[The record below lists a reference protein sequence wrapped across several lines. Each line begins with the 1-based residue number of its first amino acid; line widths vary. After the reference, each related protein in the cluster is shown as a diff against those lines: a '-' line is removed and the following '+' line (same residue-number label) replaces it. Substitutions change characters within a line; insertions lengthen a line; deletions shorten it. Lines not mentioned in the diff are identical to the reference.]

1 MIQVKDATG
10 RLTRFWPMVANPAA
24 RTLRENPSKQIN
36 ECVKLLWYS
45 NQNHVINQDSSKINV
60 IVNYLQVSPYFP
72 ETPAIAPS
80 YGDHNITTNTCASMK
95 PDCIGNSFAF
105 RKNDPLTQTEF
116 SVEAPHL
123 ETFEDST
130 LLRSIME
137 FSGITHS
144 EPESEI
150 FHHEKGHTNNVTS
163 AASQS
168 IALYSQPMGFSSD
181 LFSVEEDFNWD
192 SLFN

>member
-1 MIQVKDATG
+1 MIRVKDATG
-10 RLTRFWPMVANPAA
+10 RLTRFWPMVANPPTA
-24 RTLRENPSKQIN
+24 RTPRGNPSKQ
-36 ECVKLLWYS
+36 ECVKLSWYS
-45 NQNHVINQDSSKINV
+45 SQNHVINKDSSKINL

-72 ETPAIAPS
+72 ETPAITPS
-80 YGDHNITTNTCASMK
+80 YVDHNITTNTCASMSS
-95 PDCIGNSFAF
+95 DCIGNSFAF
-105 RKNDPLTQTEF
+105 RKNDQLTQTES

-137 FSGITHS
+137 FAGITHS
-144 EPESEI
+144 ETECEI
-150 FHHEKGHTNNVTS
+150 FHHENGHTNNVTS
-163 AASQS
+163 AMSQS